1 MTTNHRLP
9 VQIRSRVLLDKWSSG
24 YRQSSAKAFTLVQVQ
39 LCPQIVFIIKN
50 IVMELKFKSLTDRK
64 DIDLISYVKDYLVKN
79 PIVDI
84 YVGSDSQ
91 VHSEF
96 TDYGIVV
103 VLHKGKSGGHV
114 LYCALKREKIK
125 EKFTRLWQ
133 EVEYSLQVAEHLK
146 ANQIPVK
153 YLDLDLNPDPRWGS
167 NSVLRA
173 AMGYVESMG
182 YVPRCKPSGVAAT
195 YAADKICK

>member
-1 MTTNHRLP
+1 MDVTIAA
-9 VQIRSRVLLDKWSSG
+9 VSR
-24 YRQSSAKAFTLVQVQ
+24 SAKLTECVRLTPR
-39 LCPQIVFIIKN
+39 PQETIFIIKLT
-50 IVMELKFKSLTDRK
+50 VMELKFKSLSNRK
-64 DIDLISYVKDYLVKN
+64 SIDLVEYVKEYLVAN
-79 PIVDI
+79 PNIDI
-84 YVGSDSQ
+84 YVGCDSQ
-91 VHSEF
+91 LHGDV

-114 LYCALKREKIK
+114 LYASLQRERIRD
-125 EKFTRLWQ
+125 KFTRLWQ
-133 EVEYSLQVAEHLK
+133 EVEYSIST
-146 ANQIPVK
+146 ANALRDAGITVK

-182 YVPRCKPSGVAAT
+182 YTPRCKPFAISAS